1 MSWFTTE
8 GKHPHH
14 IIFSKTTFVR
24 NLSGVPFTKRLSE
37 KSADSFFKKAD
48 ALLSKNGFRSELLS
62 ESDTIYSLSLAEKG
76 FIDRGMLISSPRR
89 AVYFNEPC
97 SLSVSLG
104 GRDLISISS
113 LVSGL
118 AMTETRNIATSAEEL
133 LDREFEFA
141 YNEQTGYLSATPSL
155 CGSGA
160 VFSALLFLPALASQ
174 DEISELRHICSD
186 QGVRI
191 EPAFT
196 HGGGDL
202 YFIYHTPSHLCD
214 EIQATEAFSSMIE
227 AIIHRESTLE
237 GIMTEGNGRIIVDRA
252 WRAYGQLLYARR
264 LDENDLLTLSSALRF
279 ALASTEGKAKLP
291 PVTVKELN
299 LMLGECLNASITAS
313 SGCGSDEEIATTRA
327 ETVSKMIYTA
337 SGG

>member
-14 IIFSKTTFVR
+14 VIFSKTTFVR
-24 NLSGVPFTKRLSE
+24 NLSGMPFTKKMGD
-37 KSADSFFKKAD
+37 KSIDSFFKKAD
-48 ALLSKNGFRSELLS
+48 ALLSKNGFRSEILS
-62 ESDTIYSLSLAEKG
+62 ESDPIYPLSLAEKG
-76 FIDRGMLISSPRR
+76 FIDKGMLMSSPRR

-141 YNEQTGYLSATPSL
+141 YNEQTGYLSATASL

-160 VFSALLFLPALASQ
+160 VFSALLFLPALTSQ
-174 DEISELRHICSD
+174 CEIADLRRSCAE
-186 QGVRI
+186 QGMML
-191 EPAFT
+191 EPAFKYD
-196 HGGGDL
+196 GGDL
-202 YFIYHTPSHLCD
+202 YFISHTPSHLCD
-214 EIQATEAFSSMIE
+214 EMQAAEGFSSLIE
-227 AIIHRESTLE
+227 AIIDRETTLE
-237 GIMTEGNGRIIVDRA
+237 GIVAEGNGRIIVDKA
-252 WRAYGQLLYARR
+252 WRAYGQMLYARQ
-264 LDENDLLTLSSALRF
+264 LDESDMLTLSSALRF
-279 ALASTEGKAKLP
+279 SLAATEGKAKLP

-299 LMLGECLNASITAS
+299 LMLGECLNASITAT
-313 SGCGSDEEIATTRA
+313 SGCSSDEEIATSRA
-327 ETVSKMIYTA
+327 EAVSKMIYTA
-337 SGG
+337 TGG

>member
-14 IIFSKTTFVR
+14 VIFSKTTFVR
-24 NLSGVPFTKRLSE
+24 NLSGMPFTKKMGD
-37 KSADSFFKKAD
+37 KSIDSFFKKAD
-48 ALLSKNGFRSELLS
+48 ALLSKNGFRSDILS
-62 ESDTIYSLSLAEKG
+62 ESDPIYPLSLAEKG
-76 FIDRGMLISSPRR
+76 FIDNGMLTSSPRR

-118 AMTETRNIATSAEEL
+118 AMTETRNIAISAEEL

-160 VFSALLFLPALASQ
+160 MFSAMLFLPALVSQGEIADLRRSCAELGAS
-174 DEISELRHICSD
+174 L
-186 QGVRI
+186 
-191 EPAFT
+191 EPAFI
-196 HGGGDL
+196 HRGGNL
-202 YFIYHTPSHLCD
+202 YFISHTPSHLCN
-214 EIQATEAFSSMIE
+214 ETHAAEGFSALIE
-227 AIIHRESTLE
+227 AIIDRETTLE
-237 GIMTEGNGRIIVDRA
+237 GIIAEGNGRIIVDRA
-252 WRAYGQLLYARR
+252 WRAYGQMLYARL
-264 LDENDLLTLSSALRF
+264 LDESDLLTLSSALRF
-279 ALASTEGKAKLP
+279 SLAATEGKAKLP

-299 LMLGECLNASITAS
+299 LMLGECLNASITAT
-313 SGCGSDEEIATTRA
+313 SGCNSDEEIATSRA
-327 ETVSKMIYTA
+327 EIVSKMIYTA
-337 SGG
+337 TGG

>member
-14 IIFSKTTFVR
+14 VIFSKTTFVR
-24 NLSGVPFTKRLSE
+24 NLSGMPFTKKMGD
-37 KSADSFFKKAD
+37 KSIDSFFKKAD
-48 ALLSKNGFRSELLS
+48 ALLSKNGFRSDILS
-62 ESDTIYSLSLAEKG
+62 ESDPIYPLSLAEKG
-76 FIDRGMLISSPRR
+76 FIDNGMLTSSPRR

-118 AMTETRNIATSAEEL
+118 AMTETRNIAISAEEL

-160 VFSALLFLPALASQ
+160 VFSALLFLPALTSQCEIADLRRRCAELGAS
-174 DEISELRHICSD
+174 L
-186 QGVRI
+186 
-191 EPAFT
+191 EPAFI
-196 HGGGDL
+196 HRGGNL
-202 YFIYHTPSHLCD
+202 YFISHTPSHLCN
-214 EIQATEAFSSMIE
+214 ETHAAEGFSALIE
-227 AIIHRESTLE
+227 AIIDRETTLE
-237 GIMTEGNGRIIVDRA
+237 GIIAEGNGRIIVDRA
-252 WRAYGQLLYARR
+252 WRAYGQMLYARL
-264 LDENDLLTLSSALRF
+264 LDESDLLTLSSALRF
-279 ALASTEGKAKLP
+279 SLAATEGKAKLP

-299 LMLGECLNASITAS
+299 LMLGECLNASITAT
-313 SGCGSDEEIATTRA
+313 SGCNSDEEIATSRA
-327 ETVSKMIYTA
+327 EIVSKMIYTA
-337 SGG
+337 TGG

>member
-14 IIFSKTTFVR
+14 VIFSKTTFVR
-24 NLSGVPFTKRLSE
+24 NLSGMPFTKKMGD
-37 KSADSFFKKAD
+37 KSIDSFFKKAD
-48 ALLSKNGFRSELLS
+48 ALLSKNGFRSDILS
-62 ESDTIYSLSLAEKG
+62 ESDPIYPLSLAEKG
-76 FIDRGMLISSPRR
+76 FIDNGMLTSSPRR

-118 AMTETRNIATSAEEL
+118 AMTETRNIAISAEEL

-160 VFSALLFLPALASQ
+160 MFSAMLFLPALVSQ
-174 DEISELRHICSD
+174 GEISDLRRSCAELGASL
-186 QGVRI
+186 
-191 EPAFT
+191 EPAFI
-196 HGGGDL
+196 HRGGNL
-202 YFIYHTPSHLCD
+202 YFISHTPSHLCN
-214 EIQATEAFSSMIE
+214 ETHAAEGFSALIE
-227 AIIHRESTLE
+227 AIIDRETTLE
-237 GIMTEGNGRIIVDRA
+237 GIIAEGNGRIIVDRA
-252 WRAYGQLLYARR
+252 WRAYGQMLYARL
-264 LDENDLLTLSSALRF
+264 LDESDLLTLSSALRF
-279 ALASTEGKAKLP
+279 SLAATEGKAKLP

-299 LMLGECLNASITAS
+299 LILGECLNASITAT
-313 SGCGSDEEIATTRA
+313 SGCNSDEEIATSRA
-327 ETVSKMIYTA
+327 EIVSKMIYTA
-337 SGG
+337 TGG